1 MNQNNRPKEYNVNS
15 DFKKIKAKIKNN
27 EDVTDQEREF
37 YEKKTEENKRRT
49 ARNNINKQKREA
61 NLTDEQKEDLKNK
74 QRKANA
80 LAVKRHRERQRTGNT
95 PSPSKK
101 KAKTSGP
108 TPSPRK
114 KKSKTSNLKSPYPE
128 EPPVI
133 NITFPLDTVTSAVS
147 IAYTNQEKF
156 VQLPLKLT
164 SDILEKVK
172 NSSSPSR
179 NVTSSNTKE
188 VKNSSSPSPNV
199 TSSNT
204 KPDPFD
210 DLSDSSDSNSLFGSS
225 SDSTNG
231 LTEEFEQIK
240 KELLE
245 DPNSKEDENPDSEF
259 DLNAASNAASDRL
272 IETKVFRTPEKV
284 DVRDKIEVGC
294 FAHVQDYQGGTSHMA
309 KIVGIEN
316 DQISFQ
322 WYDGSNVDKNV
333 LTKHYSHVESVI
345 DMHSSNRS
353 KTSTVEKFELK
364 KYKENFNQVGIFKTV
379 TFTSEILGMTLKKDK
394 NFGFEVNTLTAK
406 SEFYDDQ
413 TVMPGDYIVF
423 FENQDCRNMS
433 DISEFRELMEETK
446 GKQMRELIILTNEKQ
461 RKSGYVDIEEKSS
474 ESDDII
480 EVFDG
485 NMPIKNKSNVD
496 ENISPAEKE
505 RNDGNMSTKSD
516 DKMEDNAPEVEKD
529 INEVNDNIP
538 ETEKVIDDSNIPSV
552 NDGKKDN
559 DNISEGSKLI
569 NDGNMST
576 INDDKKGDDSIPEAE
591 KDNNDGKIQSSPS
604 RKRTKTIPSKR
615 VTRSG
620 SKSRRILT
628 RSPTTGNFHI

>member
-27 EDVTDQEREF
+27 EHITDQEREF

-147 IAYTNQEKF
+147 IAYSNQEKV

-179 NVTSSNTKE
+179 NVTSSNTKK

-210 DLSDSSDSNSLFGSS
+210 ELSDSSDSNSLFGSS

-231 LTEEFEQIK
+231 LTKEFEQIK

-245 DPNSKEDENPDSEF
+245 EAKSKKDEKPDSEF
-259 DLNAASNAASDRL
+259 DLNAASNAASERL

-294 FAHVQDYQGGTSHMA
+294 FAHVQDYLGGKSHMA

-316 DQISFQ
+316 DQVSFQ

-333 LTKHYSHVESVI
+333 LTKHISHVDSVI
-345 DMHSSNRS
+345 DLHSSNRS
-353 KTSTVEKFELK
+353 KRSAVEKFELK
-364 KYKENFNQVGIFKTV
+364 KSKENFHQIGIFKTV
-379 TFTSEILGMTLKKDK
+379 TFKSEFLGMTLMKDK
-394 NFGFEVNTLTAK
+394 NFGFEVNTLMPQSK
-406 SEFYDDQ
+406 FYDDQ

-433 DISEFRELMEETK
+433 DVSELKELMNKTK
-446 GKQMRELIILTNEKQ
+446 GKKMRELIVLTNEKQ
-461 RKSGYVDIEEKSS
+461 RKSGYVDMNEKSS
-474 ESDDII
+474 ESDDIF
-480 EVFDG
+480 EVYDG
-485 NMPIKNKSNVD
+485 NIPTKTKSNVD

-505 RNDGNMSTKSD
+505 RNDGNMLTKSD
-516 DKMEDNAPEVEKD
+516 DKMEDDAPEVGKD
-529 INEVNDNIP
+529 INEVNVNIS
-538 ETEKVIDDSNIPSV
+538 EATKLTNDGNIPSV
-552 NDGKKDN
+552 NDGKKDD
-559 DNISEGSKLI
+559 DNISE
-569 NDGNMST
+569 
-576 INDDKKGDDSIPEAE
+576 AA

-604 RKRTKTIPSKR
+604 RKRTKTIPSR
-615 VTRSG
+615 RITRSY
-620 SKSRRILT
+620 SKNRRKASDST
-628 RSPTTGNFHI
+628 TTGQFNI